1 MAGYVIHLAIGEEY
15 IRKYR
20 DDIKDK
26 QEFLK
31 GIVAPDRTC
40 DNRKAHYGEKDLV
53 ESLRN
58 FLTINKEEL
67 DTDYIKGYF
76 LHLFTDYIFYGKY
89 FKRGH
94 YYQDYDKTNKKII
107 EKYDLKVPED
117 LKKYAKFVDGE
128 PEHLKYHFIYEI
140 IELSI
145 KNNIKENME
154 KVLKGESILMNTK
167 INFAG
172 IEMKNP
178 VTVASGTF
186 GYGREY
192 SEFYDLGKI
201 GAIITKGTSLKPRP
215 GNKPSRVCETPS
227 GMLNSIGLQNPGVE
241 YFAKYDLPFLRKFD
255 TKIIVNACG
264 SSIEEYVELCKILNT
279 LDIDGVELNLS
290 CPNVKAGCLAF
301 GTTYEGV
308 KEVTSA
314 VRKVLDKPLIV
325 KLTPNVTDITQTA
338 KGAEDGGADAISLIN
353 TLLGMKID
361 INTRKPVL
369 ANNTGGLSGP
379 AVKPVAVRMVYQAA
393 KAVNIPVMGLG
404 GIVNGED
411 AIEFMLAGASTISI
425 GCGNFIDPY
434 CAVKTVEQIEEY
446 MKKHNIEDINDIV
459 GKVEMN

>member
-1 MAGYVIHLAIGEEY
+1 
-15 IRKYR
+15 
-20 DDIKDK
+20 
-26 QEFLK
+26 
-31 GIVAPDRTC
+31 
-40 DNRKAHYGEKDLV
+40 
-53 ESLRN
+53 
-58 FLTINKEEL
+58 
-67 DTDYIKGYF
+67 
-76 LHLFTDYIFYGKY
+76 
-89 FKRGH
+89 
-94 YYQDYDKTNKKII
+94 
-107 EKYDLKVPED
+107 
-117 LKKYAKFVDGE
+117 
-128 PEHLKYHFIYEI
+128 
-140 IELSI
+140 
-145 KNNIKENME
+145 
-154 KVLKGESILMNTK
+154 MNTK

-201 GAIITKGTSLKPRP
+201 GAIITKGTSLKPRS
-215 GNKPSRVCETPS
+215 GNKPSRVCETSS

-325 KLTPNVTDITQTA
+325 KLTPNVTDITETA

-379 AVKPVAVRMVYQAA
+379 AIKPIAVRMVYQAA
-393 KAVNIPVMGLG
+393 KAVNIPIMGLG

-446 MKKHNIEDINDIV
+446 MKKHNIEDINDII

>member
-1 MAGYVIHLAIGEEY
+1 
-15 IRKYR
+15 
-20 DDIKDK
+20 
-26 QEFLK
+26 
-31 GIVAPDRTC
+31 
-40 DNRKAHYGEKDLV
+40 
-53 ESLRN
+53 
-58 FLTINKEEL
+58 
-67 DTDYIKGYF
+67 
-76 LHLFTDYIFYGKY
+76 
-89 FKRGH
+89 
-94 YYQDYDKTNKKII
+94 
-107 EKYDLKVPED
+107 
-117 LKKYAKFVDGE
+117 
-128 PEHLKYHFIYEI
+128 
-140 IELSI
+140 
-145 KNNIKENME
+145 
-154 KVLKGESILMNTK
+154 MNTK
-167 INFAG
+167 INFVG

-264 SSIEEYVELCKILNT
+264 STIEEYVELCKILNT

-325 KLTPNVTDITQTA
+325 KLTPNVTDITATA

-379 AVKPVAVRMVYQAA
+379 AIKPVAVRMVYQAA

-404 GIVNGED
+404 GIMNGED

-425 GCGNFIDPY
+425 GCGNFVDPY

-446 MKKHNIEDINDIV
+446 MKKHNIEDINDII